1 MIQKQLFQIFL
12 MLMFGTNLI
21 FGVKLGNCRNDES
34 HKFYVVKLDNNTV
47 CDSQLC
53 FWPVDYDYHF
63 YYYITIYNDEIDF
76 EAEQIEKIFIMS
88 DSEISYTYN
97 NLFCPSK
104 YDDFNC
110 SMNKSKSYNVNDYI
124 YIDTYFFKPNAI
136 IDVVQTYV
144 YQQNDNWECR
154 ESSNQTLLDEL
165 NQTHKELIMK
175 EMPDLFMG
183 IIDQKIKFIESLKNQ
198 ATTLLKNKRYPF
210 FCPEHHNYNEELK
223 QFKLKL
229 KNITDISHKIV
240 DKLNLEPLIEY
251 VDEILQ
257 DQSEKLKQMEAGGQ
271 FSKID
276 IIQRLIQSLNSQKN
290 SLKSIDLLNGDF
302 KHAQHL
308 ITSTFLLIEELQSLL
323 L

>member
-1 MIQKQLFQIFL
+1 MEIIIMKIFL
-12 MLMFGTNLI
+12 CATQQTNI
-21 FGVKLGNCRNDES
+21 YMASRNDES

-124 YIDTYFFKPNAI
+124 YIDTYFFKPNAY

-144 YQQNDNWECR
+144 YQQNGTPTNFACIQYKAYLYDNWECR

-165 NQTHKELIMK
+165 NQTHKELIMM
-175 EMPDLFMG
+175 EMSDLFMG
-183 IIDQKIKFIESLKNQ
+183 LIDQKIKFIELLKNQ

-229 KNITDISHKIV
+229 KNITDISQKLSIKKI
-240 DKLNLEPLIEY
+240 LN
-251 VDEILQ
+251 
-257 DQSEKLKQMEAGGQ
+257 
-271 FSKID
+271 
-276 IIQRLIQSLNSQKN
+276 
-290 SLKSIDLLNGDF
+290 
-302 KHAQHL
+302 H
-308 ITSTFLLIEELQSLL
+308 
-323 L
+323 

>member
-1 MIQKQLFQIFL
+1 M
-12 MLMFGTNLI
+12 
-21 FGVKLGNCRNDES
+21 RNR
-34 HKFYVVKLDNNTV
+34 
-47 CDSQLC
+47 
-53 FWPVDYDYHF
+53 
-63 YYYITIYNDEIDF
+63 F

-88 DSEISYTYN
+88 DSEIVTHIII
-97 NLFCPSK
+97 
-104 YDDFNC
+104 C
-110 SMNKSKSYNVNDYI
+110 SVQ
-124 YIDTYFFKPNAI
+124 PNAYYRC
-136 IDVVQTYV
+136 VQTYV
-144 YQQNDNWECR
+144 YQQNGTPTNFACIQYKAYLYDRNECR
-154 ESSNQTLLDEL
+154 ESSIQTLLEEL
-165 NQTHKELIMK
+165 NQTHKELIMM
-175 EMPDLFMG
+175 EMSDLFMG
-183 IIDQKIKFIESLKNQ
+183 LIEQKIKFIESLKNQ

-240 DKLNLEPLIEY
+240 DKKNLEPLIEY

-257 DQSEKLKQMEAGGQ
+257 DQSEKLKQMKADEQ
-271 FSKID
+271 FSKIG
-276 IIQRLIQSLNSQKN
+276 IIQRHIISLNSQKN